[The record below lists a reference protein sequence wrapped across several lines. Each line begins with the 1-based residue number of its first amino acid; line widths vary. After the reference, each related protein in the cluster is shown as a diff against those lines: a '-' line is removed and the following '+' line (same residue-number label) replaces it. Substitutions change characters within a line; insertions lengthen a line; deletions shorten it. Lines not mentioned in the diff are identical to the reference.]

1 MREPLADVICKIAGR
16 VEGALL
22 PRMESL
28 KSRLVG
34 FTSILFVGHL
44 GPAELAAAALGGS
57 FTNVIGLGILAGL
70 VGGMST
76 LCGQAYGAK
85 NYMLVGLVYQ
95 RALLIVFL
103 AAVPLATVLLFA
115 RPLLV
120 LGGQTTEVAEMTSAY
135 IRWNLPTIFGYGAFV
150 CTTRYLVCQGIVR
163 PQVVSSATALL
174 LHPIVNWICIY
185 GLGMGYVGAALASS
199 ISTWLQFLLLVVY
212 IRFFKKGESTW
223 PGWSCDC
230 LKDWW
235 PYIKLAAPC
244 VLLASEWWALEIAIM
259 MGGLLPD
266 AALQLSAMAIYN
278 STNDLCFMVSSGMA
292 VAVSTR
298 VSNELGAGNPEA
310 AQHVCNL
317 GLSLVLAATC
327 CLSLPILIFRHQWGS
342 LFTSDPHLISVIGS
356 VLVVLAFFVIF
367 DGLSV
372 ALGGVVR
379 GTGKQAVAAPCTVAS
394 YYLLGLPAA
403 VALAFSLK
411 LGVQGLCLG
420 MLLGAAATDASFY
433 LLMWR
438 TDWRLEADK
447 AAERVGVK
455 TESGSADVS
464 FRSLPMQEDT
474 DSFDQQLAA
483 EGETAQLLT
492 GHLPIS
498 QHQHQ
503 EHV

>member
-1 MREPLADVICKIAGR
+1 
-16 VEGALL
+16 
-22 PRMESL
+22 MESL